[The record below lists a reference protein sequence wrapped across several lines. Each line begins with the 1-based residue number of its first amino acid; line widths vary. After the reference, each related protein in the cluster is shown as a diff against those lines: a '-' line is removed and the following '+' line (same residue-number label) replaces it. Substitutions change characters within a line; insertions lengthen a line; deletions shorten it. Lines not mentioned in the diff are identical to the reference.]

1 MWSVARTSVL
11 VLLVAGNA
19 GAQPS
24 DTAAYAAADC
34 PPCAGWNAPRP
45 PFRIHGDTWYV
56 GTQGLSAILL
66 TSPEGHVLVDAG
78 LPESAPHILRSVR
91 ALGFRPEDIR
101 VIVNSHAHYD
111 HAGGIAAVQ
120 RVSGARVV
128 LSERSAPVVRTGQV
142 GPDDPQFGIALAYP
156 PASRVEVFTD
166 DDTVRVGPIRLVPH
180 RTAGH
185 TRGGT
190 SWSWRSCEA
199 GRDADR
205 CVDVVYADS
214 QTPISAD
221 AFSFSQSATY
231 PTAVADFERG
241 FATLESLR
249 CDVLLTPH
257 PGASAL
263 FDRRPAR
270 ADGAPLVDP
279 AACRRYAASARRQL
293 AERIAR
299 ERAPR

>member
-1 MWSVARTSVL
+1 MPSVARTSVL
-11 VLLVAGNA
+11 VLLAAAGA
-19 GAQPS
+19 GAQPA
-24 DTAAYAAADC
+24 DTAAYSAAEC
-34 PPCAGWNAPRP
+34 PPCAGWNAPQQ
-45 PFRIHGDTWYV
+45 PFRIHGSTWYV
-56 GTQGLSAILL
+56 GTRGLSAVLV
-66 TSPEGHVLVDAG
+66 TSPQGHVLVDAG

-128 LSERSAPVVRTGQV
+128 LSERSAPVVRTGRP
-142 GPDDPQFGIALAYP
+142 GPDDPQFAIALPYP
-156 PASRVEVFTD
+156 PAARVEVLTYG
-166 DDTVRVGPIRLVPH
+166 DTLRVGPIRLVPH

-185 TRGGT
+185 TPGGT
-190 SWSWRSCEA
+190 SWSWESCEGERAA
-199 GRDADR
+199 GR

-221 AFSFSQSATY
+221 AFSFSRGDAY

-257 PGASAL
+257 PGASAM
-263 FDRRPAR
+263 FDRLPAR
-270 ADGAPLVDP
+270 ADGEPRTDAS
-279 AACRRYAASARRQL
+279 ACRRYAASARRQL
-293 AERIAR
+293 AERLAR
-299 ERAPR
+299 ERGPR